1 MIRSSQI
8 QRPQHVLIVD
18 DQELNRDILGVIL
31 EEDYELL
38 YAANG
43 REAISAMRERP
54 KDVSIV
60 LLDLMMPVM
69 NGFEVLETM
78 RDDP

>member
-31 EEDYELL
+31 EED
-38 YAANG
+38 
-43 REAISAMRERP
+43 
-54 KDVSIV
+54 
-60 LLDLMMPVM
+60 
-69 NGFEVLETM
+69 
-78 RDDP
+78 

>member
-69 NGFEVLETM
+69 NGFEVL
-78 RDDP
+78 